1 MSAPGRRSTRKH
13 GPTMSGKIGVD
24 ILCSSPDSLGSVYLC
39 PLRRRSLSP
48 PRRVCAQLAELQARL
63 VKTVH
68 IAHLYYKS
76 PSTDQLLSSPEET
89 ITFEWHGTKRKGSMN
104 IAQARI

>member
-24 ILCSSPDSLGSVYLC
+24 ILCSSPDSLGL
-39 PLRRRSLSP
+39 SLSLALCAP
-48 PRRVCAQLAELQARL
+48 LYDVCVCNSQARL

-89 ITFEWHGTKRKGSMN
+89 IKFEWHGTKRKGSMN